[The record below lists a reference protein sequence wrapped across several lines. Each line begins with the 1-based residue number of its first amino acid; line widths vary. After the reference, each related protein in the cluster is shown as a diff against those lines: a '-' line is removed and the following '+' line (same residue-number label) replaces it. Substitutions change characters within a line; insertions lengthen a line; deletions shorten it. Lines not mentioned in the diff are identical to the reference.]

1 MRRKSVPHPDYLF
14 KTPTHWRI
22 RAEKMRTLAEEA
34 DDSTVRAMMLRIA
47 ADYDRL
53 AERADDRAGH
63 DSIMFQT
70 AEVKL
75 KVSLRPRRNRTEN
88 SGPRCRGGPA
98 RISRAGAGP
107 RTRRW
112 NFQVRSGFLPWRPD
126 RHEGRGF
133 SRQPVVFE
141 ENNDS

>member
-34 DDSTVRAMMLRIA
+34 DDSTVPAMMLRIA

-53 AERADDRAGH
+53 AERADDRAAH

-75 KVSLRPRRNRTEN
+75 
-88 SGPRCRGGPA
+88 
-98 RISRAGAGP
+98 
-107 RTRRW
+107 
-112 NFQVRSGFLPWRPD
+112 
-126 RHEGRGF
+126 
-133 SRQPVVFE
+133 
-141 ENNDS
+141 

>member
-1 MRRKSVPHPDYLF
+1 
-14 KTPTHWRI
+14 
-22 RAEKMRTLAEEA
+22 MRTLVEEA

-53 AERADDRAGH
+53 AESAADRAAH

-70 AEVKL
+70 ADVKPESLSETPSNGL
-75 KVSLRPRRNRTEN
+75 KIAGRAAAV
-88 SGPRCRGGPA
+88 PA
-98 RISRAGAGP
+98 WISSAGAGP
-107 RTRRW
+107 RARRW

-126 RHEGRGF
+126 RHEARGF

-141 ENNDS
+141 AKP

>member
-14 KTPTHWRI
+14 KTPTHWRM

-34 DDSTVRAMMLRIA
+34 DDSTVPAMMLRIA

-53 AERADDRAGH
+53 AERADDRATH

-75 KVSLRPRRNRTEN
+75 
-88 SGPRCRGGPA
+88 
-98 RISRAGAGP
+98 
-107 RTRRW
+107 
-112 NFQVRSGFLPWRPD
+112 
-126 RHEGRGF
+126 
-133 SRQPVVFE
+133 
-141 ENNDS
+141 